1 MSFKFLFTN
10 NYSKVI
16 LQQGMPQELARVVNG
31 APVHGLVMP
40 DFEKIANRQHD
51 ESYVQDEDL
60 RTTAVPGTGPNIEA
74 MEEQAK
80 ETSSD
85 VAQELGFDANAGR
98 QELYNSQRNAYL
110 KEYFSKKGFSNR
122 RFRKAMEYFD
132 NQFEKDWKAG
142 EQTRRNEYMAQQR
155 EPLLAQK
162 IEQNDAKVRQLE
174 QTHDYDAETNSWKKK
189 LAPKL
194 KTAGLNFGSVRDV
207 QTWLTN
213 NGFDTKGIDN
223 MYGAN
228 TKAAIDKLLNDT
240 AFGLTDEE
248 KQKFR
253 DFQNSAT
260 FYRAKKV
267 KTPDPPVVPTQEEI
281 SPYLTG
287 TIAQKPKMMTGQMN
301 TSSFNGMVNHFAEFY
316 NQNWNNLMNGVNPKN
331 NNNQAQ
337 PKKEGT
343 IYTADYLKESKNF
356 RGRHGLDQR
365 VLINGK
371 QYPVLVTRDILLKS
385 EDPYEDIND
394 WSYAYDEET
403 GRILR
408 LNETPVL
415 SYGTTSGMDTS
426 RLKWV
431 DVDEFVQDPLKFYG
445 RKKNGGTINKYKQ
458 GNKMNNEQEL
468 QRAFMAYLIEDAAAQ
483 GVQIQSEQDLQAYAQ
498 QLGEEGLKAKYQEF
512 MQKMRGQEV
521 EQNQGVKAALGAK
534 LNYIR
539 KIKGMCPDG
548 QETYFFKEGG
558 SVKSGCKPCMAKAQ
572 KGQELKK
579 KGNAVDQFKNRHINP
594 NDTVWADGDKNKA
607 RTLTDDRNKPLVK
620 GMKPYSAAEYQRD
633 LAKGRKGDKS
643 AARRVEKQDEKTMYA
658 CGGKSKKK
666 KN

>member
-1 MSFKFLFTN
+1 MSFKFIFTN
-10 NYSKVI
+10 NYSKAI
-16 LQQGMPQELARVVNG
+16 LQQRMPAQESSRIING
-31 APVHGLVMP
+31 TPVYGLTM
-40 DFEKIANRQHD
+40 
-51 ESYVQDEDL
+51 
-60 RTTAVPGTGPNIEA
+60 PNIKV

-132 NQFEKDWKAG
+132 NQFEKDWKAN

-228 TKAAIDKLLNDT
+228 TKSAIDKLLSDT

-253 DFQNSAT
+253 NFQNSAT
-260 FYRAKKV
+260 FYRAKV
-267 KTPDPPVVPTQEEI
+267 RTPDSQGSPFKVSDNTAQTVSNAPTLNLGLSTTPVTLG
-281 SPYLTG
+281 LTG
-287 TIAQKPKMMTGQMN
+287 SYKDYNRFIAPGFGPNVERKEGDLYVDGEGN
-301 TSSFNGMVNHFAEFY
+301 LVSSIPYA
-316 NQNWNNLMNGVNPKN
+316 PKN
-331 NNNQAQ
+331 TDQTPQ
-337 PKKEGT
+337 KKEGT
-343 IYTADYLKESKNF
+343 IYTADYLKQSKNF
-356 RGRHGLDQR
+356 RGHHGLDQYAM
-365 VLINGK
+365 INGK
-371 QYPVLVTRDILLKS
+371 KYPVLVTRDILLKE

-394 WSYAYDEET
+394 WSYAYDEDT
-403 GRILR
+403 GKILR
-408 LNETPVL
+408 LNEMPIL
-415 SYGTTSGMDTS
+415 NYGTTNGMDTS

-431 DVDEFVQDPLKFYG
+431 DIDEFIQDPLKFYG

-458 GNKMNNEQEL
+458 GNKMNNQEEL
-468 QRAFMAYLIEDAAAQ
+468 QRAFMAYLIEDAAAN

-512 MQKMRGQEV
+512 MQKMQG
-521 EQNQGVKAALGAK
+521 GVKAALGAK

-548 QETYFFKEGG
+548 EETYFFKEGG
-558 SVKSGCKPCMAKAQ
+558 SVKSGCKPCMDKAKN
-572 KGQELKK
+572 GQELQK
-579 KGNAVDQFKNRHINP
+579 KGNAVQQFKNRNINP

-633 LAKGRKGDKS
+633 LAKGRKGDKA

>member
-60 RTTAVPGTGPNIEA
+60 RTTVVPGTGPDLTSMKN
-74 MEEQAK
+74 QAA
-80 ETSSD
+80 EISSNND
-85 VAQELGFDANAGR
+85 VAQELGFDPNKGR
-98 QELYNSQRNAYL
+98 ADLYSKQLETYL
-110 KEYFSKKGFSNR
+110 AEIFGRKGLNESGKKGFSPR
-122 RFRKAMEYFD
+122 RYRKALEYF
-132 NQFEKDWKAG
+132 NEQFEKDWKAG

-162 IEQNDAKVRQLE
+162 IEQNDA
-174 QTHDYDAETNSWKKK
+174 ETNSQKKK

-240 AFGLTDEE
+240 TFGLTDEE

-253 DFQNSAT
+253 NFQNSAT
-260 FYRAKKV
+260 FYRAKVRK
-267 KTPDPPVVPTQEEI
+267 PDPPVVPTQEEV

-287 TIAQKPKMMTGQMN
+287 TIAQKPKIMTGQMN
-301 TSSFNGMVNHFAEFY
+301 TSSFNGMVDFTEFY
-316 NQNWNNLMNGVNPKN
+316 NQNWNNLINGVNPENTTQNSTETTTQTPSTAIFTTQQLREN
-331 NNNQAQ
+331 NPYFRKSIGLAPSVQIGNNW
-337 PKKEGT
+337 
-343 IYTADYLKESKNF
+343 
-356 RGRHGLDQR
+356 
-365 VLINGK
+365 
-371 QYPVLVTRDILLKS
+371 YPVVVTKDDFVPVKDDLHEVIRDM
-385 EDPYEDIND
+385 
-394 WSYAYDEET
+394 SYAYDEKT
-403 GRILR
+403 GKILA
-408 LNETPVL
+408 LNEKWDGSPKVEGRG
-415 SYGTTSGMDTS
+415 S
-426 RLKWV
+426 KWV
-431 DVDEFVQDPLKFYG
+431 DINDFIQNPFILFNKDKEG
-445 RKKNGGTINKYKQ
+445 NITRKKQGG
-458 GNKMNNEQEL
+458 KMNNEQEL

-512 MQKMRGQEV
+512 MQKMQGG
-521 EQNQGVKAALGAK
+521 QGVKAALGAK

-579 KGNAVDQFKNRHINP
+579 KGNAIDQFKNRHINS
-594 NDTVWADGDKNKA
+594 NDTVWVDGDKNKA
-607 RTLTDDRNKPLVK
+607 RTLTDDRDRPIVK

-633 LAKGRKGDKS
+633 MAKGKKGDKS
-643 AARRVEKQDEKTMYA
+643 AARRVEKQNEKTMYG